1 MKKLIKLLQT
11 RKPGVNEIHIKAAEE
26 KLGALFPEEYK
37 ELFKMTN
44 NPEIGDWI
52 LFPIKDTINLKKT
65 WDDVVRQNQEQREEA
80 LLHNLIAIG
89 ENGTGDKLCFR
100 IRKKFMQSQVY
111 IWEHETAKTRVAA
124 LSLKEFIKDEA
135 NGEYKNETITLGTFQ
150 LTTDKIIVSD
160 PCYPYDEEETED
172 LQVLLMPAKRG
183 EWSVTVTYD
192 EEEVVNHLVAFW
204 GNTEPEGEWTRTDQV
219 ITVDSAQAGIF
230 DFTFFNNDE
239 KINTELEN
247 VYDIV
252 MDEDVSKYYVAC
264 CDVVASEQ
272 QGGIVPGGSV
282 AMSGY
287 GDGLYEVYIKQDVSG
302 EIVSVMIDF
311 LGDEEDE

>member
-11 RKPGVNEIHIKAAEE
+11 RKPGVDEIHIKAAEE

-52 LFPIKDTINLKKT
+52 LFPIKDTLNLKKT
-65 WDDVVRQNQEQREEA
+65 WDDVVRQNQEQREET
-80 LLHNLIAIG
+80 LMRDLIAIG

-111 IWEHETAKTRVAA
+111 IWDYETTRTRVAA
-124 LSLKEFIKDEA
+124 LSLKEFIEDEA

-160 PCYPYDEEETED
+160 PCYPYDEEEMED
-172 LQVLLMPAKRG
+172 LQVLLMLAKRG
-183 EWSVTVTYD
+183 EWSVTVLRTI
-192 EEEVVNHLVAFW
+192 VAFW
-204 GNTEPEGEWTRTDQV
+204 GNTEPEGEWIRTDQM

-230 DFTFFNNDE
+230 DFTFFNNDA
-239 KINTELEN
+239 KLNTELEN
-247 VYDIV
+247 VYDIE
-252 MDEDVSKYYVAC
+252 MNEDVSKYYVAC
-264 CDVVASEQ
+264 YDAVASEQ
-272 QGGIVPGGSV
+272 QGGIVPGGAV

-287 GDGLYEVYIKQDVSG
+287 GDGLNEVYIKQDASG
-302 EIVSVMIDF
+302 EIISVMIDF